1 MSVQGKYHKSS
12 PILTDKLISNEKRA
26 VYLGWSLVT
35 IGFGGF
41 LLWSALAPLD
51 KGVPVSGNVIVAGN
65 HKTIQH
71 QYGGIIEQ
79 LSVNNGERVQAG
91 QVLLTLNTVEVHSEY
106 NIKLKQYHEL
116 LVREARLLAEQ
127 QGKKRLIISPALQHE
142 MKKHDV
148 SELIQ
153 LNQQLL
159 ENQYQVLQLELAGIK
174 EKITGLD
181 AILYAQQQKAKSQ
194 KTQLTMLSQQL
205 EGLRE
210 LEKNGY
216 IARNTLLET
225 ENKYTEVDGNL
236 AQTLGDIS
244 RIQHQILEQKLLSEK
259 LQQEYQKDVH
269 SQLADTQIKINHTNS
284 QLIKAKFILANAQ
297 IRAPVAGTI
306 IGMSIFTEGGVI
318 VAGQKMMEIVP
329 DDQPLLVD
337 ARVPVQLIDQV
348 KLGLPVELQF
358 TAFNQS
364 TTPKVEG
371 NVTMIS
377 ADRLLNEQTGEPYYL
392 LQIQVNDK
400 NRQHLNQLTIK
411 PGMPVEVFIRTGERS
426 LLNYLFKPLFD
437 RLHMSLN
444 ED

>member
-26 VYLGWSLVT
+26 VYLGWLLVT

-79 LSVNNGERVQAG
+79 LSVNNGEKVQAG
-91 QVLLTLNTVEVHSEY
+91 QILLTLNTVEVRSEY

-127 QGKKRLIISPALQHE
+127 QGKKRLIISSALQRE
-142 MKKHDV
+142 MKEHDV
-148 SELIQ
+148 NELLQ

-174 EKITGLD
+174 EKITGLN
-181 AILYAQQQKAKSQ
+181 ATLYAQQQKAKSQ
-194 KTQLTMLSQQL
+194 KTQLTMLLQQL

-244 RIQHQILEQKLLSEK
+244 RIQHQILEQKLHSEK

-269 SQLADTQIKINHTNS
+269 AQLADTQTKINHTYS
-284 QLIKAKFILANAQ
+284 QLVKAKFILANAQ

-306 IGMSIFTEGGVI
+306 IGMSVFTEGGVI

-337 ARVPVQLIDQV
+337 ARVPVKLIDQV

-392 LQIQVNDK
+392 LQVQVNDK
-400 NRQHLNQLTIK
+400 NRQRLNQLTIK

-444 ED
+444 EE

>member
-79 LSVNNGERVQAG
+79 LSVNNGEKVQAG
-91 QVLLTLNTVEVHSEY
+91 QILLTLNTVEVHSEY

-127 QGKKRLIISPALQHE
+127 QGKKRLIISSALQSE
-142 MKKHDV
+142 MKEHDV

-174 EKITGLD
+174 EKITGLN

-194 KTQLTMLSQQL
+194 KTQLTMLLQQL

-269 SQLADTQIKINHTNS
+269 AQLADTQTKINHTNS
-284 QLIKAKFILANAQ
+284 QLVKAKFILANAQ

-306 IGMSIFTEGGVI
+306 IGMSVFTEGGVI

-392 LQIQVNDK
+392 LQVQVNDK
-400 NRQHLNQLTIK
+400 NRQRLNQLTIK

>member
-1 MSVQGKYHKSS
+1 M
-12 PILTDKLISNEKRA
+12 I
-26 VYLGWSLVT
+26 
-35 IGFGGF
+35 F
-41 LLWSALAPLD
+41 
-51 KGVPVSGNVIVAGN
+51 
-65 HKTIQH
+65 
-71 QYGGIIEQ
+71 
-79 LSVNNGERVQAG
+79 
-91 QVLLTLNTVEVHSEY
+91 
-106 NIKLKQYHEL
+106 
-116 LVREARLLAEQ
+116 
-127 QGKKRLIISPALQHE
+127 SPALQGE
-142 MKKHDV
+142 MKKHDI

-159 ENQYQVLQLELAGIK
+159 ENQYQVLQLKLASIK
-174 EKITGLD
+174 EKITGLN
-181 AILYAQQQKAKSQ
+181 ATLYAQQQKAKSQ
-194 KTQLTMLSQQL
+194 KTQLTMLLQQL

-259 LQQEYQKDVH
+259 LQQEYQKYVH
-269 SQLADTQIKINHTNS
+269 AQLANTQTKINHTNS
-284 QLIKAKFILANAQ
+284 QLVKAKFMLNNSQ
-297 IRAPVAGTI
+297 IRATVAGTI

-318 VAGQKMMEIVP
+318 AAGQKMMEIVP
-329 DDQPLLVD
+329 DDQPIVVD
-337 ARVPVQLIDQV
+337 HRVPVHLIDQV

-392 LQIQVNDK
+392 LQVQVNDE
-400 NRQHLNQLTIK
+400 NRQRLNQLTIK

-426 LLNYLFKPLFD
+426 LLNYLFKLLID

>member
-26 VYLGWSLVT
+26 VYLGWLLVT

-79 LSVNNGERVQAG
+79 LSVNNGEKVQAG
-91 QVLLTLNTVEVHSEY
+91 QILLTLNTVEVRSEY

-127 QGKKRLIISPALQHE
+127 QGKKRLIISSALQRE
-142 MKKHDV
+142 MKEHDV
-148 SELIQ
+148 NELLQ

-174 EKITGLD
+174 EKITGLN
-181 AILYAQQQKAKSQ
+181 ATLYAQQQKAKSQ
-194 KTQLTMLSQQL
+194 KTQLTMLLQQL

-244 RIQHQILEQKLLSEK
+244 RIQHQILEQKLHSEK

-269 SQLADTQIKINHTNS
+269 AQLADTQTKINHTYS
-284 QLIKAKFILANAQ
+284 QLVKAKFILANAQ

-306 IGMSIFTEGGVI
+306 IGMSVFTEGGVI

-392 LQIQVNDK
+392 LQVQVNDK
-400 NRQHLNQLTIK
+400 NRQRLNQLTIK

>member
-1 MSVQGKYHKSS
+1 M
-12 PILTDKLISNEKRA
+12 
-26 VYLGWSLVT
+26 
-35 IGFGGF
+35 
-41 LLWSALAPLD
+41 LL
-51 KGVPVSGNVIVAGN
+51 
-65 HKTIQH
+65 
-71 QYGGIIEQ
+71 
-79 LSVNNGERVQAG
+79 
-91 QVLLTLNTVEVHSEY
+91 
-106 NIKLKQYHEL
+106 
-116 LVREARLLAEQ
+116 
-127 QGKKRLIISPALQHE
+127 
-142 MKKHDV
+142 
-148 SELIQ
+148 
-153 LNQQLL
+153 
-159 ENQYQVLQLELAGIK
+159 
-174 EKITGLD
+174 
-181 AILYAQQQKAKSQ
+181 
-194 KTQLTMLSQQL
+194 QQL

-216 IARNTLLET
+216 IAHNTLLET

-244 RIQHQILEQKLLSEK
+244 RIQHQILEQKLHSEK

-269 SQLADTQIKINHTNS
+269 AQLADTQTKINHTYS
-284 QLIKAKFILANAQ
+284 QLVKAKFILANAQ

-306 IGMSIFTEGGVI
+306 IGMSVFTEGGVI

-392 LQIQVNDK
+392 LQVQVNDK
-400 NRQHLNQLTIK
+400 NRQRLNQLTIK